1 MSYHEKKTIAS
12 MISGIL
18 VLAAYAVYAI
28 GKYRAGAAAPDDLRF
43 WATAMLIFVG
53 IGVAATIVIQI
64 LFHIVL
70 SVSLA
75 VKESVETGKCDDK
88 NVEKTIKAQMV
99 EDEMDK
105 LITLKSMRVSF
116 AITGTGFVAGL
127 VSLVLGGAPAVMLN
141 ILFVTFSLG
150 SLVEGFAQLHYYRSG
165 IRHG

>member
-18 VLAAYAVYAI
+18 VLIAYAVYAV
-28 GKYRAGAAAPDDLRF
+28 GKYRAGAAAPDDLTF
-43 WATAMLIFVG
+43 WATAMLIFIG

-64 LFHIVL
+64 LFHIVF
-70 SVSLA
+70 SISYA
-75 VKESVETGKCDDK
+75 VRESVETGEYDGKQ
-88 NVEKTIKAQMV
+88 VERTIKAQMV

-105 LITLKSMRVSF
+105 LIELKSMRVSF
-116 AITGTGFVAGL
+116 AIAGTGFLAGL
-127 VSLVLGGAPAVMLN
+127 VSLVIGWSPALMLN
-141 ILFVTFSLG
+141 ILFITFSLG